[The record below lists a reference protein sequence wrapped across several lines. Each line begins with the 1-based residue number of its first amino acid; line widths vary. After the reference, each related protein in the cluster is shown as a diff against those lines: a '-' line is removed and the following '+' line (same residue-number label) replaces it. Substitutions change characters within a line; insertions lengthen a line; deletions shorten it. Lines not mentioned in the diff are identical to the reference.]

1 MLSLAFAFP
10 QNKCAL
16 TLVSDACPPTDAA
29 GRGRSACQELRCKTA
44 ARCSHAMLSGRQPQP
59 RTARAYVQLAR
70 VCIGVWGTPPAVT
83 VPPCLPE
90 GAKGVEASRAADR
103 DVGAADRGVP
113 LDESRHPETRG
124 WFLGTVSADCL
135 AA

>member
-1 MLSLAFAFP
+1 MQRAGADLHAKNCAAKLLP
-10 QNKCAL
+10 DAL
-16 TLVSDACPPTDAA
+16 TRCCRVGNHS
-29 GRGRSACQELRCKTA
+29 RGR
-44 ARCSHAMLSGRQPQP
+44 HGR
-59 RTARAYVQLAR
+59 TYCFAR

-135 AA
+135 DA